1 MPLSQRELDKLIE
14 KIRQNYSDYSHKFS
28 SKWFSIEAF
37 ESRLRHAV
45 INKMNMEQF
54 LLAEVA
60 NLEKIKESYEATQK
74 KTANN
79 AIKPTFSDKVDEILE
94 DINDLIKKY
103 PGIKFH
109 EKADIE
115 LMKFYG
121 AINFFAANYFSVIW
135 SLIKDRNLKDKL
147 MILESRF
154 FHNAMNSSDK
164 ESKRIE
170 DHIMLLNRRDV
181 QEIDIEKDKNDILK
195 DTAFLLH
202 EIINFCD
209 QAIKIR
215 DDSLD
220 MPVNP
225 DKLFTSDKQK
235 KEVGETFTSLSGY
248 GSLLK
253 VKELA
258 ENIINDFRLGAFKKK

>member
-1 MPLSQRELDKLIE
+1 MPLNQRELDKLIE

-60 NLEKIKESYEATQK
+60 NLEKIKETYEATQK
-74 KTANN
+74 KS
-79 AIKPTFSDKVDEILE
+79 AIKPSFSDKVDEILD

-109 EKADIE
+109 EKADPE

-121 AINFFAANYFSVIW
+121 AINYFAKNYFLVFW
-135 SLIKDRNLKDKL
+135 ALIKDRNLKDKL
-147 MILESRF
+147 MVLESKF
-154 FHNAMNSSDK
+154 FHNAMNYSDK

-170 DHIMLLNRRDV
+170 DHKLLLNRRDM
-181 QEIDIEKDKNDILK
+181 QEIDAEKDKNDILK

-220 MPVNP
+220 MPINL
-225 DKLFTSDKQK
+225 DKIFTSDKQR
-235 KEVGETFTSLSGY
+235 KEAGEIFVNLSGY
-248 GSLLK
+248 GALLK

-258 ENIINDFRLGAFKKK
+258 ENIITDFRLGAFKKK